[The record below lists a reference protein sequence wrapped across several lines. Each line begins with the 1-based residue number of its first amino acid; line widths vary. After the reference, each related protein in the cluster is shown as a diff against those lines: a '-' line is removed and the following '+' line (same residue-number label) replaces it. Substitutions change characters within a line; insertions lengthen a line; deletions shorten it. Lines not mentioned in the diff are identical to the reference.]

1 MKKLFSLILCIV
13 LVFSLNVC
21 AFAEGNTTTVSLTV
35 DPSLESYTLTIPAT
49 ATIDPATGEGSIDV
63 SVSDITYV
71 WSIGCA
77 IKVSS
82 ENFDTTGS
90 NLVNGTDTSKKI
102 HYTLKDVEGDKL
114 TSSNGHVIGLTG
126 KPAKVEGHLALKVD
140 GTYPA
145 AGTYTDT
152 LTFTVE
158 MYQSKT

>member
-1 MKKLFSLILCIV
+1 MKKLFALILCIA

-49 ATIDPATGEGSIDV
+49 ATIDPATKKGSISV
-63 SVSDITYV
+63 SVSDVTYV
-71 WSIGCA
+71 WSTK
-77 IKVSS
+77 IKVFVSS
-82 ENFDTTGS
+82 ENFDSTGS
-90 NLVNGTDTSKKI
+90 NLVNSDDTSKKI
-102 HYTLKDVEGDKL
+102 HYTLKDTDSEPVNSTNTYVLGTNK
-114 TSSNGHVIGLTG
+114 TSQGGGLSL
-126 KPAKVEGHLALKVD
+126 EVD

-158 MYQSKT
+158 MS